1 MALGDYVPGVE
12 NPTQCL
18 SDPGPFQI
26 LPFTVKKADNEIIWG
41 SAWSPWHNYGGWMH
55 RRILN
60 PEKINTNMNPEPQ
73 THHANNQEGIKN
85 PVREYYNKHVK
96 DEDRRLKENEFELPV
111 TFKYIDAYLKAGD
124 KVLDMACGTGRYA
137 KRLLQ
142 KGYQVGLN
150 DLSDNNMN
158 LTLKRLGDDRN
169 VLHTEVSDALE
180 AKIWEKEPWDAIL
193 LLGPLYHLINR
204 KERLVILRK
213 AANSVKK
220 GGTVFTAFMSRTA
233 ALLYGLKNN
242 AAGILSERGTL
253 QLWES
258 GTDEEFTGGTEWFVN
273 AYFSFPDEIE
283 PLVKE
288 AGLEPL
294 HLVGIEGVFGEHMHL
309 YHGLRDDLKKPWMKF
324 IMDHNEEVHM
334 IQASK
339 HLLSV
344 SRRMR

>member
-1 MALGDYVPGVE
+1 
-12 NPTQCL
+12 
-18 SDPGPFQI
+18 
-26 LPFTVKKADNEIIWG
+26 
-41 SAWSPWHNYGGWMH
+41 
-55 RRILN
+55 
-60 PEKINTNMNPEPQ
+60 MNPEPQ
-73 THHANNQEGIKN
+73 THNAKNQATQKN

-111 TFKYIDAYLKAGD
+111 TLKYIDTYLNAGD

-137 KRLLQ
+137 HALLQ
-142 KGYQVGLN
+142 RGYRVGLN
-150 DLSDNNMN
+150 DLSDNNIK
-158 LTLKRLGDDRN
+158 LTRKRLGDHPDI
-169 VLHTEVSDALE
+169 LHTEVSDALE
-180 AKIWEKEPWDAIL
+180 SRIWEKEQWDAVL

-204 KERLVILRK
+204 EERLVILRK
-213 AANSVKK
+213 AASSVKK

-233 ALLYGLKNN
+233 GLLYGLKNN
-242 AAGILSERGTL
+242 AEGILSERGTL

-288 AGLEPL
+288 AGLKPL
-294 HLVGIEGVFGEHMHL
+294 HLAGIEGIFGEHMHL
-309 YHGLRDDLKKPWMKF
+309 YHGLRNDLKKPWMKF

-334 IQASK
+334 VQASK

-344 SRRMR
+344 SRRVQ